1 MSSISVNSIK
11 NLCGQ
16 IIMPGDKSISHRAV
30 IIASIASGIT
40 RVSHFLESEDCRR
53 TIKAFQAMGIKI
65 KKDEAK
71 KEEIIIE
78 GRGLYGLT
86 KPKADLY
93 MGNSGTSM
101 RLILGILAGQGFE
114 ARLTGDSS
122 LSKRPMKRVSEPLR
136 LMGAKIYSTPSKI
149 LKKEEDCAPL
159 TIQGGKLKGIN
170 YRLPIPSA
178 QVKSAILLAA
188 LYAQGTTKITEPV
201 KSRDHTERMFKL
213 FGAKLK
219 EEKLKV
225 SISAGQNLT
234 ARKLIVPGDISS
246 AAFFLVA
253 GALVNNATITIKD
266 VGLNPTRTGIIDI
279 LKEMKANL
287 EISNFKKDDF
297 EPRGDI
303 TVTRSNLKSIIVK
316 QAMIPRLIDELPV
329 IMVAATQAE
338 GTTIIENASEL
349 RVKETD
355 RINSMLVNLQ
365 KMGADIEVEKD
376 TVIIRGPC
384 HLQGALVDSFGDHR
398 TAMSLIVAGMAA
410 TGTTKV
416 RDTACIDTS
425 FPSFKTTLKR
435 LI

>member
-1 MSSISVNSIK
+1 MSSIIVNSIK

-16 IIMPGDKSISHRAV
+16 IIVPGDKSISHRAAM
-30 IIASIASGIT
+30 IASIASGIT
-40 RVSHFLESEDCRR
+40 RVSHFLESEDCLC
-53 TIKAFQAMGIKI
+53 TIKAFRAMGIKI

-78 GRGLYGLT
+78 GKGLYGLA

-101 RLILGILAGQGFE
+101 RIILGILAGQNFE

-122 LSKRPMKRVSEPLR
+122 LSQRPMKRVTEPLR

-149 LKKEEDCAPL
+149 LKKDDDCAPL

-188 LYAQGTTKITEPV
+188 LYAQGVTKISEPV
-201 KSRDHTERMFKL
+201 KSRDHTERMLKL
-213 FGAKLK
+213 FGLKIK
-219 EEKLKV
+219 EERLNV

-234 ARKLIVPGDISS
+234 ARELTIPGDISS
-246 AAFFLVA
+246 AAFFMVA
-253 GALVNNATITIKD
+253 GALITNSTITLKD

-287 EISNFKKDDF
+287 EISNLKKDGF

-303 TVTRSNLKSIIVK
+303 TVTHSKLKSVTIK
-316 QAMIPRLIDELPV
+316 QADIPRMVDELPV

-355 RINSMLVNLQ
+355 RINSMMVNLK
-365 KMGADIEVEKD
+365 KMGADIETEKD
-376 TVIIRGPC
+376 TIIIRGPC
-384 HLQGALVDSFGDHR
+384 HLQGADLNSFGDHR
-398 TAMSLIVAGMAA
+398 TAMSLVIAGLAA
-410 TGTTKV
+410 TGTTKIN
-416 RDTACIDTS
+416 DTSCIDTS
-425 FPSFKTTLKR
+425 FPSFKSTLKQ